1 VKPLYSSGWA
11 VLQGT
16 GTNTYILPTSG
27 NYFLIGDLRLFTS
40 QTLYVQG
47 NATLWVTGNLSMS
60 GASSIVVAPGASLK
74 LFVGTTAGPT
84 NQVALTQVNVSGN
97 ASTFQLYGLPSTAS
111 ISWSGNANYLG
122 VIYAPAA
129 DLALGGGGNNLY
141 DYQGA
146 IAAKSISLN
155 GHFAIHFDENLRR
168 ALFR

>member
-1 VKPLYSSGWA
+1 M
-11 VLQGT
+11 
-16 GTNTYILPTSG
+16 SG
-27 NYFLIGDLRLFTS
+27 N
-40 QTLYVQG
+40 
-47 NATLWVTGNLSMS
+47 
-60 GASSIVVAPGASLK
+60 SSIVVAPGASLK